1 MKTTTS
7 LVLILIVLF
16 HARTSAAN
24 MSFFDSGDAWGL
36 TDPLKGI
43 MAHAAACGDIDGD
56 GDLDLYVGNFCD
68 RPPDAY
74 LGRSGPVPKPAP
86 DQ

>member
-1 MKTTTS
+1 
-7 LVLILIVLF
+7 
-16 HARTSAAN
+16 
-24 MSFFDSGDAWGL
+24 
-36 TDPLKGI
+36 

-74 LGRSGPVPKPAP
+74 LGRSRPVPNVLLVNEGASPLDTLRYSREPKSFWFYRLLIALH
-86 DQ
+86 DAFFSRATMSLSA